1 MMPVEET
8 EIPTMLTPA
17 PKPDERR
24 RQERHSFKLK
34 TSCKLI
40 DLTGRLPWQGECR
53 DLSNQG
59 IRMVMERA
67 FQPQTMLLIEF
78 QGPDQLSV
86 RSVLARVMWN
96 EKNEAG
102 GWVLGCA
109 LVHGLHE
116 DELACL
122 LKDACPVA
130 VEPVQL
136 PLGDIAKAP
145 SAADDSRLGRLMQ
158 NARGSSATSGTTGRP
173 LPTFAPLVGFQN
185 IERLRQRLRT
195 IPLAIRLPSRRKAP
209 SLAAKYASLK
219 QTPTVFAAAPR
230 GKQTPTTFAAPLRT
244 APAPVT
250 ARDTL
255 SNSSDATSLLSAVA
269 QAPEP
274 VPEAAPPK
282 RADALAR
289 AAEQAE
295 ADRVTQELFDHLT
308 EQLEADDLTEAR
320 VTLLALLER
329 NPGDRESQ
337 LMLAQLNDQLDA
349 PEQVGEVRCFAGHR
363 SEVNSVAFS
372 PDGEQVFSGSGGEY
386 VDGFYTDGD
395 DQTLCKWD
403 TAGGQET
410 GRFTAQGSPV
420 LSVACSPN
428 GTHLLTAGRNG
439 QLYYIDRRDFSFSR
453 KLASHKQMVLSA
465 AFSPDGQWII
475 TGCDDGIVRLWNLLG
490 KRVRRYTG
498 HGRAVTSVACSPD
511 GGGLLS
517 GSLDGT
523 ARLWDLD
530 TGTPRQ
536 CLIGHTK
543 GVLSVAYAPDGR
555 QVLTGSADGTL
566 RLWDAASGELTRT
579 FAGHTAGVTSV
590 LFTPD
595 GMQILSGSSD
605 RTIRLWDAGTGAEVQ
620 CFTGHKAGVKCLAIS
635 AGGQRIL
642 SGSADKTVRLWR
654 LPT

>member
-1 MMPVEET
+1 MP
-8 EIPTMLTPA
+8 TPA
-17 PKPDERR
+17 PKHDDRR
-24 RQERHSFKLK
+24 CHERHSFNLK

-78 QGPDQLSV
+78 QGPDQMSV
-86 RSVLARVMWN
+86 RSLLARVMWT
-96 EKNEAG
+96 EKNQEG
-102 GWVLGCA
+102 GWILGCA
-109 LVHGLHE
+109 LVHRLHE
-116 DELACL
+116 EELSGL
-122 LKDACPVA
+122 LEDACQVT
-130 VEPVQL
+130 VEPVRS
-136 PLGDIAKAP
+136 AKVNGGAGP
-145 SAADDSRLGRLMQ
+145 SGGDDSRLGRLMQ
-158 NARGSSATSGTTGRP
+158 SARGGSSGTTGRP
-173 LPTFAPLVGFQN
+173 LPAFEPLVGFQN

-195 IPLAIRLPSRRKAP
+195 IPLSIRLPSRRKAP
-209 SLAAKYASLK
+209 ALAAKYASLK
-219 QTPTVFAAAPR
+219 QTPSTFATTPR
-230 GKQTPTTFAAPLRT
+230 AKQTPTTFPSPLRT
-244 APAPVT
+244 APAAVT
-250 ARDTL
+250 ARDTMAP
-255 SNSSDATSLLSAVA
+255 SSDATSLLPAVA

-282 RADALAR
+282 RGDAVAR

-329 NPGDRESQ
+329 SPADHESQ

-363 SEVNSVAFS
+363 SEINSVAFS

-403 TAGGQET
+403 TASGKET

-420 LSVACSPN
+420 LSVVCSPN

-453 KLASHKQMVLSA
+453 KLASHKQMVLNA
-465 AFSPDGQWII
+465 AFSPDGQWIL
-475 TGCDDGIVRLWNLLG
+475 TGCDDGVVRLWNLMG

-511 GGGLLS
+511 GGGVLS

-536 CLIGHTK
+536 CLTGHTK

-555 QVLTGSADGTL
+555 QVLTGSADGTM
-566 RLWDAASGELTRT
+566 RLWDAASGELVRT
-579 FAGHTAGVTSV
+579 FAGHTAGVASV

-595 GMQILSGSSD
+595 GMQVVSGSSD

-642 SGSADKTVRLWR
+642 SGSADKTIRLWR